1 MSNILPT
8 IGPATESFKNI
19 TSLLKFTKILRLNG
33 AHNTLLWHERISK
46 KIKKINPNSKI
57 LLDVPGVKARCR
69 NKNELLIKKDDVVLV
84 IYNRPDIIKH
94 LIDNLNSE
102 IVFKFELK
110 NIFNLIEKKVK
121 RINKIRKYASIVEN
135 FVNNLVSIK

>member
-1 MSNILPT
+1 MLLKQ
-8 IGPATESFKNI
+8 FKNGHVKEEI
-19 TSLLKFTKILRLNG
+19 LLKYIV
-33 AHNTLLWHERISK
+33 I
-46 KIKKINPNSKI
+46 
-57 LLDVPGVKARCR
+57 
-69 NKNELLIKKDDVVLV
+69 LV
-84 IYNRPDIIKH
+84 IYNRPDIIKR

>member
-1 MSNILPT
+1 M
-8 IGPATESFKNI
+8 
-19 TSLLKFTKILRLNG
+19 
-33 AHNTLLWHERISK
+33 
-46 KIKKINPNSKI
+46 KKINPNSKI

-110 NIFNLIEKKVK
+110 NIFNLIEKKVTK
-121 RINKIRKYASIVEN
+121 INKIRRYASFVEN
-135 FVNNLVSIK
+135 FVNNSVSIK